1 MAVVA
6 VDFTHFDLTCHA
18 GDVLPD
24 DHELV
29 ELAPHLFVQPDP
41 APEPEP
47 AEPVRL
53 GRANLVNPPT
63 PTSPRKRKES

>member
-6 VDFTHFDLTCHA
+6 VDFVHFDLVCSA

-29 ELAPHLFVQPDP
+29 ELAPHLFVSVPSPDP
-41 APEPEP
+41 VVPRARRSTAP
-47 AEPVRL
+47 
-53 GRANLVNPPT
+53 
-63 PTSPRKRKES
+63 KE